1 MSKFIVLTVLLL
13 SSVLVSAD
21 PFGVTLAGGASFSLD
36 DDAADPGMRKIHIQ
50 MSLDHNLHLLE
61 TATTICFASD
71 DSFNIGD
78 GSVGFGMSFLCAIHE
93 CTSNAHLHTLL
104 FGSHYTGSGYWAGAG
119 IDASH
124 TNIGV
129 VNLNDGMHPDTSFNM
144 ASSLAASIN
153 LPDLAPAA
161 DAHYKCFTNYD
172 GSYIEDNLLVDIH
185 LDSDWE
191 EHNVTIA
198 AVAP

>member
-1 MSKFIVLTVLLL
+1 MNKFIALTVLLL

-21 PFGVTLAGGASFSLD
+21 PFGVTLGGGATFSLD
-36 DDAADPGMRKIHIQ
+36 DDAADPDMRKIHIQ
-50 MSLDHNLHLLE
+50 MALDQNLHLLE

-71 DSFNIGD
+71 DSFNIAD

-104 FGSHYTGSGYWAGAG
+104 FGSHYTAAGYWAGAG
-119 IDASH
+119 TDASH
-124 TNIGV
+124 TNVGV

-144 ASSLAASIN
+144 ASTLAASIN

-161 DAHYKCFTNYD
+161 DAHYKCFTNFD